1 MHRKPKLEFVGRVQL
16 KKGKKQKT
24 EEEEEKGRTKERERL
39 LIIVRVLLVACGVI
53 GILLVA
59 SLAETVLGNI

>member
-1 MHRKPKLEFVGRVQL
+1 MSRKLKLDFVGRVQL
-16 KKGKKQKT
+16 KRGKKQRF

-39 LIIVRVLLVACGVI
+39 LTRMLLVAYGVI

-59 SLAETVLGNI
+59 GLAEAVLGNIQ